1 MADKWDLFD
10 AAVDLVADGN
20 LDGAVAK
27 YHEAIAIDAD
37 FADGWQGL
45 ALALNDLG
53 RYDEAI
59 AAGTRLC
66 ELTPDDELAHTTLS
80 RIYQAAGKV
89 PEAEAEGAKARILGW
104 KRQLAEGDDEG
115 M

>member
-10 AAVDLVADGN
+10 RAVDLVAEGD
-20 LDGAVAK
+20 LEGAIRT
-27 YHEAIAIDAD
+27 YREAIALDDA

-53 RYDEAI
+53 RHDEAI
-59 AAGTRLC
+59 LAGTRLC

-104 KRQLAEGDDEG
+104 KRQLAEGEDE
-115 M
+115 